1 MGVSVAPSALQAKN
15 TAAVLVTATL
25 SPFSQPGTRIDVTVS
40 AIGDATN
47 LQGGMLVLT
56 PLKSA
61 AGQVFAVA
69 QGPVVTGGFVA
80 GRGGNSQS
88 VNHPTTGRVP
98 SGAIVEQSPPS
109 AFDAKRLRLQLRR
122 SDFTNASRIAAAING
137 EFGKDGSRL
146 ARAQNG
152 GMVTVD
158 VPAAFQYQ
166 PVEFVAILE
175 NLVLDIDRAA
185 RIVVNEKTGT
195 IVLGKDVR
203 IAPVSIL
210 HGNLTVEVETSFAV
224 SQPNPLAEGET
235 AVVPQVGVGIK
246 EEKARNVNLKP
257 SATVEDLVQAL
268 LAIGSTPRDVIAIL
282 QSLQTAG
289 ALTAEIEVI

>member
-1 MGVSVAPSALQAKN
+1 
-15 TAAVLVTATL
+15 
-25 SPFSQPGTRIDVTVS
+25 
-40 AIGDATN
+40 
-47 LQGGMLVLT
+47 
-56 PLKSA
+56 
-61 AGQVFAVA
+61 
-69 QGPVVTGGFVA
+69 
-80 GRGGNSQS
+80 
-88 VNHPTTGRVP
+88 
-98 SGAIVEQSPPS
+98 
-109 AFDAKRLRLQLRR
+109 
-122 SDFTNASRIAAAING
+122 
-137 EFGKDGSRL
+137 
-146 ARAQNG
+146 
-152 GMVTVD
+152 MVTVD
-158 VPAAFQYQ
+158 VPAAFQDQ